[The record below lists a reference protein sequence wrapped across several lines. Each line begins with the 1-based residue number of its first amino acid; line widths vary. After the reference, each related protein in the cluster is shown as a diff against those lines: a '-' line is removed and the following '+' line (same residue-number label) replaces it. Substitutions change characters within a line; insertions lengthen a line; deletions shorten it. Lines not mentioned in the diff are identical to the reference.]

1 MLDIKVKNSSSVK
14 SPSEGEEKT
23 CYRLGENSHK
33 GFVSGIYYE
42 LSNNPIR
49 KWTKDMDISLKKIYG
64 WQISTWED
72 VQHH

>member
-49 KWTKDMDISLKKIYG
+49 KWTKDLSRYIIKEDTVG
-64 WQISTWED
+64 QVST
-72 VQHH
+72 